1 LGNCEREI
9 RTLEIAIIGGGL
21 SALSAAMEIS
31 TNATNPVKIHIYE
44 KKSQLGGRIMGINS
58 AKIGKVDF
66 GQHLISGAYHN
77 TFSYLKKVQ
86 PNFSIKDLVE
96 QKLHFIRDNK
106 VFPFKNPHFIFPI
119 NLILGLISN
128 KYFTFSEKLKLL
140 EQINYLKKNKY
151 SQKSISEL
159 LILDETK
166 FKNLNN
172 FWKKLLLSVFN
183 TGIENIE
190 ENQLHYVIKNIFSS
204 SSGNSRFY
212 LPKSTLAKLFV
223 HPFLEKSKQFGIEIF
238 LKNKIN
244 RISFLENDKV
254 EIAVNNGNTITYDY
268 VISTIQPN
276 EIEQLLHPKINF
288 PNKWK
293 GNSIITINFKLK
305 KILLKNGMFAISD
318 SFIDWLFIDK
328 LRATIV
334 ISNSEGLQHLNN
346 NDLIGIIFQEINKKC
361 NSFSME
367 NVVNFDVLKIKKATM
382 LSENLIINLQ
392 EIIPFPY
399 NRLLFAGDWTILQ
412 IPQTIESAILSGKI
426 VSERIIKIQ
435 QNLKR

>member
-1 LGNCEREI
+1 MGDCKRKI

-31 TNATNPVKIHIYE
+31 TNATNPVKIHIFE
-44 KKSQLGGRIMGINS
+44 KKSQLGGRIMEINS

-86 PNFSIKDLVE
+86 PNFSINDLVE
-96 QKLHFIRDNK
+96 QKMYFIRDNEI
-106 VFPFKNPHFIFPI
+106 FPFKNPQFIFPI
-119 NLILGLISN
+119 NSILGLISN
-128 KYFTFSEKLKLL
+128 KFFTFAEKLKFL
-140 EQINYLKKNKY
+140 EQIIYIKKTKH
-151 SQKSISEL
+151 SQKTLSEL
-159 LILDETK
+159 LILEETK

-172 FWKKLLLSVFN
+172 FWKKFLLSVFN
-183 TGIENIE
+183 TEIENIE
-190 ENQLHYVIKNIFSS
+190 KNQLQYVIKNIFCSS
-204 SSGNSRFY
+204 SRNSRFY

-223 HPFLEKSKQFGIEIF
+223 HPFWEKSKQLGIEIF
-238 LKNKIN
+238 LKSKIS

-254 EIAVNNGNTITYDY
+254 EIDVNNGNTISYDY

-293 GNSIITINFKLK
+293 GNTILTINFKLK
-305 KILLKNGMFAISD
+305 KISLKNGLFAITD
-318 SFIDWLFIDK
+318 SFIDWIFIDK

-334 ISNSEGLQHLNN
+334 ISNSQDIQNFQN
-346 NDLIGIIFQEINKKC
+346 NDLIEIILQEINKKC
-361 NSFSME
+361 YSFSIG
-367 NVVNFDVLKIKKATM
+367 NVVSLEVLKIIKATM
-382 LSENLIINLQ
+382 SSDNLIINLQ
-392 EIIPFPY
+392 EITSFPY
-399 NRLLFAGDWTILQ
+399 NRLLFAGDWTILE

-435 QNLKR
+435 QNPKR